1 MIKNNFNWNN
11 LNSVKRSYLIYGC
24 ILVGFI
30 IWMVFIDSH
39 SLIIHSELNKEIKKL
54 ESEKK
59 ALEAIIN
66 NDKNQ
71 GKNVTQIG
79 AMAKLFASE
88 ACVKIATEAVQIHG
102 GYGFTKD
109 FPVEKFLRESKL
121 CTIGEG
127 TSEIQKVEI
136 SRNLLK

>member
-11 LNSVKRSYLIYGC
+11 LNSVKRSYLIYGS

-66 NDKNQ
+66 DDKNTINQ
-71 GKNVTQIG
+71 LNNIDSLESFARENYGHKKENETIYIIETQ
-79 AMAKLFASE
+79 
-88 ACVKIATEAVQIHG
+88 
-102 GYGFTKD
+102 D
-109 FPVEKFLRESKL
+109 
-121 CTIGEG
+121 
-127 TSEIQKVEI
+127 
-136 SRNLLK
+136 

>member
-11 LNSVKRSYLIYGC
+11 LNSVKRSYLIYGS

-66 NDKNQ
+66 NDKNTINKLNNIDSLESFARENY
-71 GKNVTQIG
+71 GHKKENETIYIIETQ
-79 AMAKLFASE
+79 
-88 ACVKIATEAVQIHG
+88 
-102 GYGFTKD
+102 D
-109 FPVEKFLRESKL
+109 
-121 CTIGEG
+121 
-127 TSEIQKVEI
+127 
-136 SRNLLK
+136 

>member
-1 MIKNNFNWNN
+1 MIKNNFNWKN
-11 LNSVKRSYLIYGC
+11 LNSVKRSYLIYGS

-66 NDKNQ
+66 NDKNTINQ
-71 GKNVTQIG
+71 LNNIDSLESFARENYGHKKENETIYIIETQ
-79 AMAKLFASE
+79 
-88 ACVKIATEAVQIHG
+88 
-102 GYGFTKD
+102 D
-109 FPVEKFLRESKL
+109 
-121 CTIGEG
+121 
-127 TSEIQKVEI
+127 
-136 SRNLLK
+136 

>member
-66 NDKNQ
+66 NDKNTINQ
-71 GKNVTQIG
+71 LNNIDSLESFARENYGYKKENETIYIIETQ
-79 AMAKLFASE
+79 
-88 ACVKIATEAVQIHG
+88 
-102 GYGFTKD
+102 D
-109 FPVEKFLRESKL
+109 
-121 CTIGEG
+121 
-127 TSEIQKVEI
+127 
-136 SRNLLK
+136 